1 MQLTAVV
8 GGNLVISSTWGRD
21 ARVRRRPNAKPS
33 KPGRRW
39 TKEEDA
45 LLVEAVK
52 QVPDHNWV
60 EIAKRRRAGG
70 E

>member
-8 GGNLVISSTWGRD
+8 DGKLFTSSTWGRG
-21 ARVRRRPNAKPS
+21 ARVRRRPNVKPP
-33 KPGRRW
+33 KQGRRW

-45 LLVEAVK
+45 LLLELVK
-52 QVPDHNWV
+52 QFGNNWV

>member
-8 GGNLVISSTWGRD
+8 DGKLVTSSTWDRG
-21 ARVRRRPNAKPS
+21 ARVRRRSNVKPP
-33 KPGRRW
+33 KRGRRW

-45 LLVEAVK
+45 LLLEAVK
-52 QVPDHNWV
+52 QVPDRNWV

>member
-1 MQLTAVV
+1 M
-8 GGNLVISSTWGRD
+8 
-21 ARVRRRPNAKPS
+21 RRRSNVKPP

-45 LLVEAVK
+45 LLLEAVK
-52 QVPDHNWV
+52 QFGNNWV
-60 EIAKRRRAGG
+60 EVAKRRRAGG